1 MLQFIFTV
9 VFGFLWWWVYT
20 RVGAGLAW
28 LMILGSVLAVCA
40 CCCRHDATG
49 GDWRPGDFNYRGW
62 LACMQRCWRQTL
74 VLMFSLFV
82 LGVLVAW
89 FTTGMFPPA
98 ADLANILL
106 AAVGAPLFVRA
117 ICCAYE
123 S

>member
-1 MLQFIFTV
+1 
-9 VFGFLWWWVYT
+9 
-20 RVGAGLAW
+20 
-28 LMILGSVLAVCA
+28 
-40 CCCRHDATG
+40 
-49 GDWRPGDFNYRGW
+49 
-62 LACMQRCWRQTL
+62 
-74 VLMFSLFV
+74 MFSLFV

>member
-1 MLQFIFTV
+1 
-9 VFGFLWWWVYT
+9 
-20 RVGAGLAW
+20 
-28 LMILGSVLAVCA
+28 VCA

-49 GDWRPGDFNYRGW
+49 GEWRPGDFNYRGW
-62 LACMQRCWRQTL
+62 IACMTRCWRPTVL
-74 VLMFSLFV
+74 LMFSLFV